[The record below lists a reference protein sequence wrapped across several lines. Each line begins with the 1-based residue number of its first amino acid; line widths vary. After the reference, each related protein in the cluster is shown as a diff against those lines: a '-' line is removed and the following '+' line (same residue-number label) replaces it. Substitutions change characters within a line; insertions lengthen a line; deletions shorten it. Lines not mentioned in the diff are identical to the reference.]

1 MEERTR
7 HSLKPSKARHGKLAE
22 ILGFLLESLPDEV
35 TPDDFV
41 SAIQSPKF
49 DGLDSKSWG
58 LLLSDG
64 YFTRLRELVLR
75 PVEDRAEIQRQTD
88 ESIRRSFDCLR
99 AGNPADQSAAIENLM
114 LFKDADPEIIPGIA
128 TWFAEVASA
137 VEPAARIAAAQAL
150 ELNADKIPLPLKE
163 RLRTKLSESN
173 EEGVKYML
181 EALEL

>member
-1 MEERTR
+1 
-7 HSLKPSKARHGKLAE
+7 
-22 ILGFLLESLPDEV
+22 
-35 TPDDFV
+35 
-41 SAIQSPKF
+41 
-49 DGLDSKSWG
+49 
-58 LLLSDG
+58 
-64 YFTRLRELVLR
+64 
-75 PVEDRAEIQRQTD
+75 
-88 ESIRRSFDCLR
+88 
-99 AGNPADQSAAIENLM
+99 M